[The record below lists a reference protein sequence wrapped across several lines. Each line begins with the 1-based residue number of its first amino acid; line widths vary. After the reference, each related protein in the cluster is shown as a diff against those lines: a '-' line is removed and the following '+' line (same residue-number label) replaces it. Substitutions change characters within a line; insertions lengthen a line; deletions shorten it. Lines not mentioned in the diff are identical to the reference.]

1 MVDGIEIDK
10 DIAEETL
17 LPDDLNSLAVGSYV
31 VPDPR
36 KRKQYPYVVLGVV
49 LLSFITSLIID
60 FVSFVPVIIIL
71 SIVALLLFLV
81 NNKFKIQQQEVIERI
96 TNNIDH
102 SIGYYSIALTFQFT
116 INNILTP
123 VWTVIVYSHENPPLN
138 KTIIEINAFS
148 GKVITEPYTEN
159 LNAWE
164 IFQK

>member
-36 KRKQYPYVVLGVV
+36 KRSQYPFVVLGVV

-71 SIVALLLFLV
+71 SIVSLLLFLV

-116 INNILTP
+116 FKNILTP

-159 LNAWE
+159 LNA
-164 IFQK
+164 

>member
-36 KRKQYPYVVLGVV
+36 KRKQYPYIVLGVV

-60 FVSFVPVIIIL
+60 FVSFIPVIIIL
-71 SIVALLLFLV
+71 SIIALLLFLV

-116 INNILTP
+116 FKNILTP

-159 LNAWE
+159 LNA
-164 IFQK
+164 

>member
-60 FVSFVPVIIIL
+60 FVSFIPVIIIL
-71 SIVALLLFLV
+71 STVALLLFLV

-116 INNILTP
+116 FKNILTP

-159 LNAWE
+159 LNA
-164 IFQK
+164 

>member
-49 LLSFITSLIID
+49 LLSYITSLIID

-71 SIVALLLFLV
+71 SFIAFLLFLV

-116 INNILTP
+116 FKNILTP

-159 LNAWE
+159 LNA
-164 IFQK
+164 

>member
-36 KRKQYPYVVLGVV
+36 KRRQYPYVVLGVV

-60 FVSFVPVIIIL
+60 FVSFVPVIVIL

-116 INNILTP
+116 FKNILTP

-148 GKVITEPYTEN
+148 GKVITEPYTEK
-159 LNAWE
+159 LNA
-164 IFQK
+164 

>member
-36 KRKQYPYVVLGVV
+36 KRKQYPFVVLGVV
-49 LLSFITSLIID
+49 LLCFITSLIID
-60 FVSFVPVIIIL
+60 FVSFTPVIIIL
-71 SIVALLLFLV
+71 SIIALFLLFV
-81 NNKFKIQQQEVIERI
+81 NNKYKIQQQEVIEKI
-96 TNNIDH
+96 TNYIDH

-116 INNILTP
+116 FKNILTP

-148 GKVITEPYTEN
+148 GKVITEPYTEK
-159 LNAWE
+159 LNA
-164 IFQK
+164 

>member
-10 DIAEETL
+10 DIAEENL

-36 KRKQYPYVVLGVV
+36 KRKQYPYVVLVVVV
-49 LLSFITSLIID
+49 LSYITSLIID

-71 SIVALLLFLV
+71 SFIALLLFFV

-116 INNILTP
+116 FKNILTP

-159 LNAWE
+159 LNA
-164 IFQK
+164 

>member
-17 LPDDLNSLAVGSYV
+17 LPNDLNSLAVGSYV
-31 VPDPR
+31 VPDPI
-36 KRKQYPYVVLGVV
+36 KRKQYPFVVLGVV
-49 LLSFITSLIID
+49 LLSFITSLIIE

-71 SIVALLLFLV
+71 SIIALLLFVV
-81 NNKFKIQQQEVIERI
+81 NNKFQIQQQEVIEKI

-116 INNILTP
+116 FKNILTP
-123 VWTVIVYSHENPPLN
+123 VWTVIVYSHENPPIN

-159 LNAWE
+159 LNA
-164 IFQK
+164 

>member
-36 KRKQYPYVVLGVV
+36 KRKQYPFVVLGVV

-71 SIVALLLFLV
+71 SVIALFLFFV
-81 NNKFKIQQQEVIERI
+81 NNKYKIQQQEVIEKI
-96 TNNIDH
+96 TNYIDH

-116 INNILTP
+116 FKNILTP

-159 LNAWE
+159 LNA
-164 IFQK
+164 

>member
-60 FVSFVPVIIIL
+60 FVSFIPVIIIL
-71 SIVALLLFLV
+71 SIIALLLFLV

-116 INNILTP
+116 FKNILTP

-159 LNAWE
+159 LNARE
-164 IFQK
+164 IF

>member
-36 KRKQYPYVVLGVV
+36 KRKQYPYVVLGVM
-49 LLSFITSLIID
+49 LLGFIASLMID
-60 FVSFVPVIIIL
+60 FVSFIPVIIIL
-71 SIVALLLFLV
+71 SIVSLLLFFV
-81 NNKFKIQQQEVIERI
+81 NNKFKIQQTEVIEKI
-96 TNNIDH
+96 TDNIEH

-116 INNILTP
+116 LKNILTP
-123 VWTVIVYSHENPPLN
+123 VWTVIVYSHENPPNN
-138 KTIIEINAFS
+138 KTIIEISAFS

-159 LNAWE
+159 LNA
-164 IFQK
+164 

>member
-10 DIAEETL
+10 DIADETL

-60 FVSFVPVIIIL
+60 FVSFIPVIIIL
-71 SIVALLLFLV
+71 SIIALLLFLV

-116 INNILTP
+116 FKNILTP

-159 LNAWE
+159 LNA
-164 IFQK
+164 

>member
-60 FVSFVPVIIIL
+60 FVSFIPVIIIL
-71 SIVALLLFLV
+71 SIIALFLFLV
-81 NNKFKIQQQEVIERI
+81 NNKFKIEQQEVIERI

-116 INNILTP
+116 FKNILTP

-164 IFQK
+164 IF

>member
-17 LPDDLNSLAVGSYV
+17 LPDDLNSLAVGSYI

-36 KRKQYPYVVLGVV
+36 KRKQYPYVVLGVA
-49 LLSFITSLIID
+49 LLIFITSLIID

-71 SIVALLLFLV
+71 IIISMLLFLV
-81 NNKFKIQQQEVIERI
+81 NNKFKIQQQEVIEKI
-96 TNNIDH
+96 TNNIEH

-116 INNILTP
+116 FKNILTP
-123 VWTVIVYSHENPPLN
+123 VWTVIVYSHENPTLN

-159 LNAWE
+159 LNA
-164 IFQK
+164 

>member
-49 LLSFITSLIID
+49 LLSFVTSLIID
-60 FVSFVPVIIIL
+60 FVSFIPVIIIL
-71 SIVALLLFLV
+71 SIFAFLLFLV

-116 INNILTP
+116 FKNILTP

-148 GKVITEPYTEN
+148 GEVITEPYTEN
-159 LNAWE
+159 LNA
-164 IFQK
+164 

>member
-10 DIAEETL
+10 DVAEETL

-36 KRKQYPYVVLGVV
+36 KRNQYPYVLLGVV
-49 LLSFITSLIID
+49 LLSFITSLLID

-71 SIVALLLFLV
+71 SIIALLLFLV

-116 INNILTP
+116 IKNILTP

-159 LNAWE
+159 INA
-164 IFQK
+164 

>member
-36 KRKQYPYVVLGVV
+36 KRSQYPYVVLGVV

-116 INNILTP
+116 FKNILKP

-159 LNAWE
+159 LNA
-164 IFQK
+164 

>member
-49 LLSFITSLIID
+49 LLSYITSLIID
-60 FVSFVPVIIIL
+60 FVSFIPVIIIL
-71 SIVALLLFLV
+71 SIIALLLFLV

-96 TNNIDH
+96 TDNIDH

-116 INNILTP
+116 FMNILTP

-159 LNAWE
+159 LNA
-164 IFQK
+164 

>member
-36 KRKQYPYVVLGVV
+36 KRKQYPFVVLGVM
-49 LLSFITSLIID
+49 LLSFITSLIIE

-71 SIVALLLFLV
+71 SIIALLLFVV
-81 NNKFKIQQQEVIERI
+81 NNKFQIQQQEVIEKI

-116 INNILTP
+116 FKNILTP
-123 VWTVIVYSHENPPLN
+123 VWTVIVYSHENPPIN

-159 LNAWE
+159 LNA
-164 IFQK
+164 

>member
-36 KRKQYPYVVLGVV
+36 KRKQYPFVVLGVV
-49 LLSFITSLIID
+49 LLTFITSLIIE

-71 SIVALLLFLV
+71 SIIALLLFVV
-81 NNKFKIQQQEVIERI
+81 NNKFQIQQQEVIEKI

-102 SIGYYSIALTFQFT
+102 SIGYYSIALTFQFSFK
-116 INNILTP
+116 NILTP
-123 VWTVIVYSHENPPLN
+123 VWTVIVYSHENPPIN

-159 LNAWE
+159 LNA
-164 IFQK
+164 

>member
-49 LLSFITSLIID
+49 LLSYITSLIID
-60 FVSFVPVIIIL
+60 FVSFIPVIIIL
-71 SIVALLLFLV
+71 SIIALLLFLV

-116 INNILTP
+116 FKNILTP

-138 KTIIEINAFS
+138 KTIIEINAFN

-159 LNAWE
+159 LNA
-164 IFQK
+164 

>member
-60 FVSFVPVIIIL
+60 FVSFVPVIVILGIIGF
-71 SIVALLLFLV
+71 LLFLV
-81 NNKFKIQQQEVIERI
+81 NNKFQIQQQEVIEKI

-116 INNILTP
+116 FKNILTP

-138 KTIIEINAFS
+138 KTIIEISAFS

-159 LNAWE
+159 LNA
-164 IFQK
+164 

>member
-36 KRKQYPYVVLGVV
+36 KRNQYPFVVLGVV
-49 LLSFITSLIID
+49 LLSFIISLIVE

-71 SIVALLLFLV
+71 SIIALLLFVV
-81 NNKFKIQQQEVIERI
+81 NNKFQIQQQEVIEKI

-116 INNILTP
+116 FKNILTP
-123 VWTVIVYSHENPPLN
+123 VWTVIVYSHENPPIN

-148 GKVITEPYTEN
+148 GKVITKPYTEN
-159 LNAWE
+159 LNA
-164 IFQK
+164 

>member
-17 LPDDLNSLAVGSYV
+17 LPEDLNSLAGGSYV

-36 KRKQYPYVVLGVV
+36 KRSLYPYVVLGVV

-116 INNILTP
+116 FKNILTP

-148 GKVITEPYTEN
+148 GKVITEPYTEK
-159 LNAWE
+159 LNA
-164 IFQK
+164 

>member
-31 VPDPR
+31 VPNPR

-60 FVSFVPVIIIL
+60 FVSFIPVIIIL
-71 SIVALLLFLV
+71 SIIALLLFLV

-116 INNILTP
+116 FKNILTP

-159 LNAWE
+159 LNA
-164 IFQK
+164 